1 MKKIMKV
8 AALTACVGAML
19 SFAGC
24 GGGSPE
30 SVALKFA
37 EKLYAEEPDFD
48 GAGKVC
54 TKETAA
60 LLTMISGMAKESEEF
75 QANRGAKFEVA
86 ECKIDGNSATV
97 TLKCTQKTGKVE
109 MMSGKD
115 AITLVKQDGEWK
127 VNIKKD

>member
-37 EKLYAEEPDFD
+37 EKFYAADFE
-48 GAGKVC
+48 GAGQVC
-54 TKETAA
+54 TKEAA
-60 LLTMISGMAKESEEF
+60 GMLMAGFGEVFTKDVAF
-75 QANRGAKFEVA
+75 QAKKGGKFEVA
-86 ECKIDGNSATV
+86 ECKVEGDSATV
-97 TLKCTQKTGKVE
+97 TLKCTQKSGKVE
-109 MMSGKD
+109 ILNGKD
-115 AITLVKQDGEWK
+115 EIITLIKQGNDWK
-127 VNIKKD
+127 VNFK